1 MENLTPMQQA
11 LMLMIVGMGTVF
23 VILLLIIYLSKGM
36 ISLVNRFAPVEAPKK
51 AAPAPATPV
60 VNPQVAEAIRK
71 AIAQVAAG
79 AKVTDI
85 KKL

>member
-36 ISLVNRFAPVEAPKK
+36 IALVNRFAPFEAPKK
-51 AAPAPATPV
+51 TAPTPV
-60 VNPQVAEAIRK
+60 TPAIDPQVAEAIRK
-71 AIAQVAAG
+71 AIAQVTTG
-79 AKVTDI
+79 AKITDI

>member
-23 VILLLIIYLSKGM
+23 VILLLIINLSKGM
-36 ISLVNRFAPVEAPKK
+36 ISLVNRFAPIEAPKK
-51 AAPAPATPV
+51 AAPAPAAPA
-60 VNPQVAEAIRK
+60 VNSQVAEAIRK
-71 AIAQVAAG
+71 AIAQVATG